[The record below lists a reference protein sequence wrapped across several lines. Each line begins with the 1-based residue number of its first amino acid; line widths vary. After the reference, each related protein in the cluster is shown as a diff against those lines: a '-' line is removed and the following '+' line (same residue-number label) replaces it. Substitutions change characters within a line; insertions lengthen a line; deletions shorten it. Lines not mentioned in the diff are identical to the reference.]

1 MTYSTQSHSDI
12 ARQNA
17 EEYKDAPQL
26 EPDAIVRCIEVFVDN
41 AEMPN
46 YVLFDG
52 ELVYANKPKT
62 SGVMQIFGD
71 GGPILITVNREP
83 LLNKMKYWSLP
94 EIKFTS
100 IEEKF
105 KELEE
110 RVKALKAFA

>member
-1 MTYSTQSHSDI
+1 MTYSIQKLSEI

-26 EPDAIVRCIEVFVDN
+26 EPDATVRCIEFFFDD

-46 YVLFDG
+46 YVLFNG
-52 ELVYANKPKT
+52 ELVYANRPKT
-62 SGVMQIFGD
+62 SGVMEIFAD
-71 GGPILITVNREP
+71 SGPIFISVNREP
-83 LLNKMKYWSLP
+83 LLNKMKHWSLP

>member
-1 MTYSTQSHSDI
+1 MTYSMQKLAEI

-26 EPDAIVRCIEVFVDN
+26 APDTVVKCIEFFFDD

-46 YVLFDG
+46 YVLFND
-52 ELVYANKPKT
+52 ELVYANPPKT

-71 GGPILITVNREP
+71 GGPIFISVNREP
-83 LLNKMKYWSLP
+83 LLNRMKNWSLP
-94 EIKFTS
+94 EIKYTS

-105 KELEE
+105 RELEE

>member
-1 MTYSTQSHSDI
+1 MTYSMQNLSEI

-26 EPDAIVRCIEVFVDN
+26 EPDAVVKCIEFFFDD
-41 AEMPN
+41 AEIPN
-46 YVLFDG
+46 YVLFNS

-71 GGPILITVNREP
+71 GGPILITLNREP
-83 LLNKMKYWSLP
+83 LLNRMKNWSLP

-100 IEEKF
+100 IEEEF

-110 RVKALKAFA
+110 RVKALKAFV